1 MAREWRRRSKLDYV
15 RAQPAIRTRPA
26 RQGSGSLWLDPGL
39 LIIAALLIDLLT
51 PYFVWK
57 GMLPPNI
64 RWISRA
70 AIALVVAFA
79 FARMMNQGKIP
90 GSLLIV
96 GGLSAI
102 GITVALFEGQG
113 LAETAWG
120 WWRMFEFPLV
130 AVFVYLSPRW
140 PQHFPRRLL
149 NISLAVLGM
158 EVILQLAQY
167 ATGQAPGDN
176 LAGTFGWHGVGPL
189 VIFNLFVLC
198 LSMGE
203 WLANRNWKPLIIALS
218 LGVMSGLLGEMK
230 IFPIAITALAI
241 PAVVILGI
249 QGRDVWKLIPII
261 AFLAAGVWAYTIG
274 FNLLVPNARKTPL
287 EEFAVNGRTL
297 NDYLT
302 RVERSQANPARFSIG
317 RNFAVEYGWE
327 SIIRDPTTFLFG
339 FGLGT
344 RGESQSLDTAGV
356 VLRRGDLGLT
366 TGSSLLVLMQE
377 MGMTGLL
384 FMAGFILW
392 VAFVLIRGIRRH
404 PDSEA
409 SPLAYALLLFSLLW
423 PLWLWYKSVWAFRVP
438 MVLYWIALGYVLREF
453 YGHFRDAKLTTPST

>member
-1 MAREWRRRSKLDYV
+1 
-15 RAQPAIRTRPA
+15 
-26 RQGSGSLWLDPGL
+26 

-51 PYFVWK
+51 PFFVWK
-57 GMLPPNI
+57 GLLPAST

-70 AIALVVAFA
+70 AIAIVVAFA
-79 FARMMNQGKIP
+79 FARMMNHGRIP

-96 GGLSAI
+96 VALSAI

-113 LAETAWG
+113 LVETAWG

-149 NISLAVLGM
+149 TISLAVLGF

-189 VIFNLFVLC
+189 VMFNLFVLC
-198 LSMGE
+198 LGLGE
-203 WLANRNWKPLIIALS
+203 WLATRNWKPLVLAVI
-218 LGVMSGLLGEMK
+218 LGILSGLLGEMK
-230 IFPIAITALAI
+230 IFPISITAIAI
-241 PAVVILGI
+241 IAVLIFMI
-249 QGRDVWKLIPII
+249 QGRGVWKLIPIV
-261 AFLAAGVWAYTIG
+261 AFLAAGVWAFTTG

-287 EEFAVNGRTL
+287 EEYAVNGRTL

-327 SIIRDPTTFLFG
+327 SITGDPITFLFG

-356 VLRRGDLGLT
+356 VLLRGDLGLT

-377 MGMTGLL
+377 MGLAGLV

-392 VAFVLIRGIRRH
+392 VAFVLVRGIRRN

-438 MVLYWIALGYVLREF
+438 MLLYWVSLGFVLREF
-453 YGHFRDAKLTTPST
+453 YGYFRDVKRTTPSGSSNILTDRYIRHES